1 MPLGVE
7 LRATVLSKR
16 GADATV
22 RLAWAH
28 NLAWAPTGGGAGGGE
43 LRLGAVLESLGRV
56 PLPPYMKREAD
67 ENDLASYQARPQRP
81 ASCELRASSVR
92 DAAQAA
98 GGAARRAAL
107 FGPRLGRRLSPRP
120 TAGTHGAPP
129 TARPAQTAHSAARGS
144 VAAPTAGLHFSEQLM
159 GRLKVPPPP
168 PDGRSVFVR
177 SAHGARAARRR
188 LRRAW
193 RWRS

>member
-1 MPLGVE
+1 VPLGVE

-81 ASCELRASSVR
+81 ASCELRASFVR
-92 DAAQAA
+92 APCATRLRPRV
-98 GGAARRAAL
+98 GRHAARLCSDLA
-107 FGPRLGRRLSPRP
+107 
-120 TAGTHGAPP
+120 
-129 TARPAQTAHSAARGS
+129 
-144 VAAPTAGLHFSEQLM
+144 
-159 GRLKVPPPP
+159 
-168 PDGRSVFVR
+168 
-177 SAHGARAARRR
+177 
-188 LRRAW
+188 
-193 RWRS
+193 